1 MIIIGFDSFNLMWFK
16 RRTGWGWRYY
26 VMGEK
31 ISGGGGLW
39 LMSGYRERCCV
50 EWALCCRRA
59 NLPDRSAWAEWRR
72 RSCVSAAF
80 VNCQNFLNHT
90 SHHPRCR
97 CNCRRSPYNYINSVT
112 HVTSS
117 GHTNR
122 SCDQSLIIIIRL
134 CLIYSFDLFTRGK
147 QKTNKKGN
155 IKNCVCKLISFF

>member
-1 MIIIGFDSFNLMWFK
+1 MDLIVSIWCDSSEEFDENEDIMWWG
-16 RRTGWGWRYY
+16 RRL
-26 VMGEK
+26 V
-31 ISGGGGLW
+31 GGLL

-59 NLPDRSAWAEWRR
+59 NLPDRSAWVEWRR

-80 VNCQNFLNHT
+80 VNCRNFLNHT

-97 CNCRRSPYNYINSVT
+97 CNCRRSPYNYINYVT

-122 SCDQSLIIIIRL
+122 SCDQSLIIIIIIRS
-134 CLIYSFDLFTRGK
+134 CLIYSVDL
-147 QKTNKKGN
+147 KKGN
-155 IKNCVCKLISFF
+155 RKNCVCKLISFFK